1 MKTPDFLVIGHV
13 TQDTIIQKNI
23 NYQTFGGTSLYS
35 AILAREFGLKTA
47 MFTSAK
53 KDFPFNEILKN
64 VVVKNIVS
72 ENNTEFENN
81 YLEKRRVQYIRS
93 YANEINFSL
102 IPKEWLDCK
111 ILFLAPIFKEFSSLP
126 KVFKKSFIGCNLQ
139 GWIREKDENGKIY
152 LIENWHHLDLS
163 GIDLLVFSDEDV
175 KEKHWDYF
183 ASKVKYVAV
192 TSGFRGVFVSI
203 QGQWNHVPGFST
215 NILDSTGAGVVW
227 ASTFMIFFY
236 ETRDIILSSKMANS
250 AASLSIEGLGYSN
263 IPGRKKIQEKIAK
276 VNSD

>member
-183 ASKVKYVAV
+183 ASKVKYVA
-192 TSGFRGVFVSI
+192 
-203 QGQWNHVPGFST
+203 GFST
-215 NILDSTGAGVVW
+215 NILDSTGAGDVW